1 MAALTVRAGCRAVS
15 TGELSVL
22 AGVLAIASACGES
35 DDSRR
40 PRQVA
45 AEVSENIAT
54 VINVHWTTDEASR
67 GYVQYGSTKAMNH
80 KTPVEREATTH
91 HAATLL
97 GLSEDAEIH
106 YQAVSWDEDDVVA
119 SRQATI
125 HTGDL
130 PVGLPV
136 LSQRGEGHEL
146 FTSVPILGVTTAV
159 TIINPKGEIVW
170 YYTDDRELDIY
181 RARLSVDHESLLYNA
196 ASVSGD
202 PAENSELVRVSLDG
216 SVSRSIPIPLLAHDF
231 VEHPDGTLAA
241 IVVEYRDFEG
251 AVWSA
256 WDCFDPSMVQG
267 DDMDHGWT
275 FANALDYDPAEDAYY
290 VGMRN
295 FSSIAKVN
303 RETGECEWVLGFAGS
318 TFDFAPGSARFLHQH
333 QFEVNG
339 NRILVMDNDG
349 SPGNES
355 RVLEYELDLNA
366 RIATEVWS
374 YVADPSV
381 YTFVLGE
388 PTFLDNGDRFI
399 SWSTAGQME
408 RVTADGRS
416 VWQLNT
422 PAGFAFGFHT
432 LAESL
437 YPSDEDIP

>member
-97 GLSEDAEIH
+97 GLSEDAEIY

-159 TIINPKGEIVW
+159 TIINPKGEIVVDFHGVRRM
-170 YYTDDRELDIY
+170 YTATG
-181 RARLSVDHESLLYNA
+181 ARGEAIAV
-196 ASVSGD
+196 GTQ
-202 PAENSELVRVSLDG
+202 VRIEDKQGHICV
-216 SVSRSIPIPLLAHDF
+216 VAPLMKIAG
-231 VEHPDGTLAA
+231 ERT
-241 IVVEYRDFEG
+241 
-251 AVWSA
+251 
-256 WDCFDPSMVQG
+256 
-267 DDMDHGWT
+267 
-275 FANALDYDPAEDAYY
+275 DA
-290 VGMRN
+290 
-295 FSSIAKVN
+295 
-303 RETGECEWVLGFAGS
+303 
-318 TFDFAPGSARFLHQH
+318 
-333 QFEVNG
+333 
-339 NRILVMDNDG
+339 
-349 SPGNES
+349 
-355 RVLEYELDLNA
+355 
-366 RIATEVWS
+366 
-374 YVADPSV
+374 
-381 YTFVLGE
+381 
-388 PTFLDNGDRFI
+388 
-399 SWSTAGQME
+399 
-408 RVTADGRS
+408 
-416 VWQLNT
+416 
-422 PAGFAFGFHT
+422 
-432 LAESL
+432 
-437 YPSDEDIP
+437 